1 MSLRDNGTRFLSLLL
16 GPAVLLV
23 ALSDVGWGQ
32 SEPTIV
38 RVEEDWEMVVGE
50 PDPDTDSPQVTC
62 VISACGDVESVHA
75 VFELNQQSLPIFSPG
90 GLQLQLWD
98 GEVPLCDRK
107 FPSYAILAQAGETI
121 RWTQSVEL
129 DDGKLIFEIKDGTST
144 TWGGF
149 GGQGYLKAVV
159 DTTLT
164 SLNAYRPEISANNSG
179 INYAENRVQSLILKR
194 VRAYTSTGEMIE
206 HDTARVVHSL
216 D

>member
-50 PDPDTDSPQVTC
+50 PDPDTSAPQVTC

-75 VFELNQQSLPIFSPG
+75 VFELNQQSLPAFTPG

-98 GEVPLCDRK
+98 GEAPLCDRK
-107 FPSYAILAQAGETI
+107 FPSYAVLAQPGETI

-129 DDGKLIFEIKDGTST
+129 DDGKLTFEIKDGSSA

-159 DTTLT
+159 DTALT
-164 SLNAYRPEISANNSG
+164 SLNDYRPQITANNSG
-179 INYAENRVQSLILKR
+179 INYAENRVESLILKR

-206 HDTARVVHSL
+206 HDTATVVHAL
-216 D
+216 E